1 MGMRDVRAAGAAS
14 RRSRS
19 GGGRAGVPASVFLF
33 ATLCL
38 AVLTAMGVY
47 FAATLCIWTC
57 QPWSE
62 RLPGMVLIGGIGTVL
77 VLLHAAVGASFLMGR
92 PAARY
97 AGILIGVV
105 WIGLPTA
112 MLLRPAPGQTAGP
125 GPELAIVLY
134 GLVMLIVSLAP
145 LPEAKAAA

>member
-1 MGMRDVRAAGAAS
+1 MGMRDVRVAGAAR

-19 GGGRAGVPASVFLF
+19 RTGRAVVPAFVFLF

-38 AVLTAMGVY
+38 AVLTGFGVY
-47 FAATLCIWTC
+47 LVAALC
-57 QPWSE
+57 WSCE
-62 RLPGMVLIGGIGTVL
+62 SWSDRLPGMAYIGGIGTGL
-77 VLLHAAVGASFLMGR
+77 VLLHAVVGASFLLGR

-97 AGILIGVV
+97 AGILLAVV

>member
-1 MGMRDVRAAGAAS
+1 MRDVRAAGAAS

-19 GGGRAGVPASVFLF
+19 RSGRAGVPAFVFLF

-38 AVLTAMGVY
+38 AVLTTLGVY
-47 FAATLCIWTC
+47 LLATICIFSC
-57 QPWSE
+57 ESWSE
-62 RLPGMVLIGGIGTVL
+62 RLPGMVQIGGIGTVL
-77 VLLHAAVGASFLMGR
+77 VLLHAAVGASFLLGR

-97 AGILIGVV
+97 AGILLGLV

-134 GLVMLIVSLAP
+134 GLVMLLVSLAP